1 MFRRVVVVHGSPRKE
16 GNSQALAKIAIKT
29 LADTGIV
36 SDEIDAS
43 AIAFAYP
50 GCNACNICQMSDGFG
65 CLLDDE
71 LSMTVNRLL
80 NYDAIIL
87 ATPIF
92 WLSYPAQ
99 IKILIDR
106 MYGLIKFEKNEKI
119 VSPLC
124 GKSLALLATGS
135 TEYDDNL
142 DVLDKQC
149 RLAAKMIR
157 MSYFSCFFPFCNF
170 MPGEAI
176 RNSAL
181 VEQVKNFAMRLGT
194 HLQCCS

>member
-1 MFRRVVVVHGSPRKE
+1 MFRRVVFVHGSPRKE

-43 AIAFAYP
+43 VIAFKYP
-50 GCNACNICQMSDGFG
+50 GCNACNMCQISDGFG
-65 CLLDDE
+65 CHLDDE

-99 IKILIDR
+99 MKMIIDR
-106 MYGLIKFEKNEKI
+106 MYSLIKFEENGKI
-119 VSPLC
+119 ASPLR

-142 DVLDKQC
+142 DILDKQC
-149 RLAAKMIR
+149 RLAAKMID
-157 MSYFSCFFPFCNF
+157 MSYFSCLFPFCNF

-176 RNSAL
+176 HNYEL
-181 VEQVKNFAMRLGT
+181 VKQVEIFSSQLGA
-194 HLQCCS
+194 HLFSCR